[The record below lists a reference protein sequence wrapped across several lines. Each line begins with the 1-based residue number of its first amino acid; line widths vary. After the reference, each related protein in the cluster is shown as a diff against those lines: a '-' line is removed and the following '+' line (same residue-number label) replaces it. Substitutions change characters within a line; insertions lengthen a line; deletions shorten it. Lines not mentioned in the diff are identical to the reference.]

1 MAGRQLGK
9 GYVVLEKLGSGAFG
23 VVWKARGVNTG
34 RLYAIKE
41 IDLTFLSEKACGD
54 GCVSCYK
61 L

>member
-41 IDLTFLSEKACGD
+41 IDLTFLSEKVG
-54 GCVSCYK
+54 
-61 L
+61 LITT